1 MAKSLVDGETER
13 ESGRER
19 FRIFE
24 EGEAQDWG
32 NFSSKCGL
40 FWI

>member
-13 ESGRER
+13 GSGRGR

-24 EGEAQDWG
+24 EGEAQVRE
-32 NFSSKCGL
+32 FQ
-40 FWI
+40 